1 MSPAL
6 HRLLDGGYLEI
17 SDIETNISLKTIPDL
32 KAVLAEHDLKTTGKK
47 GELVQ
52 RLLNNVPIEELES
65 IFPVGKY
72 ELTEKGKSALV
83 PYEIFDLNK
92 RYSLGFSHYRLIK
105 KKSQNPN
112 DPPEDLIKSLLEED
126 MKTCYREN
134 DRAKYPALL

>member
-52 RLLNNVPIEELES
+52 RLLNNVPIEELER
-65 IFPVGKY
+65 FF
-72 ELTEKGKSALV
+72 L
-83 PYEIFDLNK
+83 
-92 RYSLGFSHYRLIK
+92 
-105 KKSQNPN
+105 
-112 DPPEDLIKSLLEED
+112 
-126 MKTCYREN
+126 
-134 DRAKYPALL
+134 